1 MDSKRKGKQTLIRLC
16 VLAISIAVAPAA
28 TAADHVQCKKV
39 GGSIVVTAT
48 SDGSVYAINGSA
60 RTMAAAQGWKDGK
73 ERYEPSELLTLLQ
86 QGVKSCSS
94 TGSTSTAVPELS
106 IHSAKVDSSP
116 APVEALGAKTSSSF
130 SREGFSKAA
139 SNGDIPTLKEYVDGG
154 YAVDTSGPDMPW
166 LNQKGNPVIAAAAA
180 AKKCAAVDYLL
191 SAGAKPD
198 FMGIKYG
205 WTPIAHAAQAGA
217 TDCVRSLLA
226 AGARPDV
233 ALERG
238 GDTPLIMAAYQGHFD
253 VVKLLVEH
261 GASLSTKNND
271 GDTAYRAA
279 VVGGSNATAQYLK
292 SKGGK

>member
-1 MDSKRKGKQTLIRLC
+1 MSFAAAQ
-16 VLAISIAVAPAA
+16 AA
-28 TAADHVQCKKV
+28 TAADQVQCKQV
-39 GGSIVVTAT
+39 GSSIVVT
-48 SDGSVYAINGSA
+48 SSSGGSVYAINGAA
-60 RTMAAAQGWKDGK
+60 RSMAAAQGWKDGK
-73 ERYEPSELLTLLQ
+73 ERYEPSDLLALLQ
-86 QGVKSCSS
+86 QGMKSCSS
-94 TGSTSTAVPELS
+94 TGSTATAVAELPNR
-106 IHSAKVDSSP
+106 SAEKIASP
-116 APVEALGAKTSSSF
+116 SAPAIASGAKPSSTF

-139 SNGDIPTLKEYVDGG
+139 SSGDIPTLKQYIDGG
-154 YAVDTSGPDMPW
+154 FAVDTPGPDMPW
-166 LNQKGNPVIAAAAA
+166 LDQKGNPVIAAASA
-180 AKKCAAVDYLL
+180 AKTCAAVDYLL

-198 FMGIKYG
+198 FKGVKYG
-205 WTPIAHAAQAGA
+205 WTPVAHAAQAGA

-238 GDTPLIMAAYQGHFD
+238 GDTPLIMAAYQGYFD

-261 GASLSTKNND
+261 GASLSTKNKD